1 MNSKYLPPILIV
13 LTTAALAQAA
23 PQSKTPA
30 APTHKANPAAQAAQQ
45 HDDEGTRI
53 LQQNCSRCH
62 NRPEGFS
69 PNISGTIVMHMR
81 SRASLSKHDEEVLLR
96 FFNP

>member
-1 MNSKYLPPILIV
+1 MNSKYLLPLLVV
-13 LTTAALAQAA
+13 LTSVALAQAA
-23 PQSKTPA
+23 PQGKIPA
-30 APTHKANPAAQAAQQ
+30 TQKGKGQAAAQPSQQ
-45 HDDEGTRI
+45 HNDEGTRI

-69 PNISGTIVMHMR
+69 PNISGTIVQHMR
-81 SRASLSKHDEEVLLR
+81 VRASLSKHDEEVILR